1 MALTK
6 IESNGLLLSDNF
18 DFTGNVTGAGETNEP
33 SFYGRLASDQSVSR
47 ATTTKI
53 TGMTGN
59 EVDTAT
65 AFDGTTFT
73 VPSGKGGKYYIEAVV
88 TGDYSNAGQDGEETV
103 AMIYKNGSAIKLAT
117 YRENSSVT
125 GNTRVC
131 TTVATAIVD
140 LSATDTI
147 EMFAHIQDATG
158 SGNHVVKG
166 ELTSLQGFRI
176 AS

>member
-1 MALTK
+1 MAFSKIIAESMDLT
-6 IESNGLLLSDNF
+6 DTYA
-18 DFTGNVTGAGETNEP
+18 FTGTVTGAGETNEP

-59 EVDTAT
+59 EVDSAT

-88 TGDYSNAGQDGEETV
+88 TGDYGGAGQDGEETV

-117 YRENSSVT
+117 YRENSSVA

-140 LSATDTI
+140 LSATDTV
-147 EMFAHIQDATG
+147 EMYAHVQDASG
-158 SGNHVVKG
+158 SGGHVVKG